1 MVATPYARKLAAD
14 AGVDISQAS
23 GSGPGGRVV
32 AQDVQQLIESGGG
45 EAPSTYADA
54 PSAADGATDVSA
66 HLALCSLLHPRLASV
81 PQQLIRCGG
90 STRLE

>member
-14 AGVDISQAS
+14 AGVDISQAT

-45 EAPSTYADA
+45 QAPSADADA
-54 PSAADGATDVSA
+54 PSAADGATDVSMLT
-66 HLALCSLLHPRLASV
+66 HLHPLLLHRPCKDVS
-81 PQQLIRCGG
+81 
-90 STRLE
+90 

>member
-1 MVATPYARKLAAD
+1 MVASPYARKLAAD

-45 EAPSTYADA
+45 EAPSSDAGA
-54 PSAADGATDVSA
+54 PSAADGATDVSI
-66 HLALCSLLHPRLASV
+66 LSSFLLLP
-81 PQQLIRCGG
+81 
-90 STRLE
+90 

>member
-1 MVATPYARKLAAD
+1 MASPYARKLAAD

-45 EAPSTYADA
+45 EAPSADAGA
-54 PSAADGATDVSA
+54 PSAADGATDVSD
-66 HLALCSLLHPRLASV
+66 LPPTSLLPHQALRIVRSCLSG
-81 PQQLIRCGG
+81 IMH
-90 STRLE
+90 S